1 MTINKNLITICGAD
15 VKNARLD
22 TYKVSELE
30 EALSF
35 SGYELIVINK

>member
-1 MTINKNLITICGAD
+1 MTMNKNLITITGAD

-30 EALSF
+30 QALSF